1 MFLTRRFYIALAVV
15 AGIIAAGYLYAPLFD
30 IGRWLLL
37 LFTMLCIADFCLLY
51 GKRGISA
58 FRQCGER
65 FSNGDDN
72 DVRIPVE
79 STYPFPLAIEV
90 IDEIPV
96 EFQQRDICFRAG
108 LAAQGE
114 QTIRYRLRPTRRGV
128 YAFGSIRVFAAS
140 PLSLLQRRYT
150 CGQPQQVKVYPSYLM
165 LRQYELLAIH
175 NHLTEMGIKRIR
187 RVGNNTEF
195 EQIKDYVV
203 GDDYRTINWRA
214 TARRHQLMTNV
225 YQQERSQQV
234 FCLIDKGRVMQQA
247 FRGMTL
253 LDYAIN
259 ASLALAYVAMRKEDR
274 AGLVT
279 FADDFDS
286 YVPASRQQGQMQ
298 TMLEVLY
305 AQQTLFGE
313 TDFSALSTHVNKHVA
328 KRSLMVLFTNFWGT
342 VELRRQLP
350 YLKQLNRRHKLLV
363 VFFED
368 AELADYARRRADN
381 EEEQFRH
388 VIAEK
393 FIYEKRLIAVTLRQ
407 YGIAALLTTPDSLSV
422 DVINRYL
429 ELKQQSL

>member
-15 AGIIAAGYLYAPLFD
+15 TGIIAAGYLYAPLFD

-96 EFQQRDICFRAG
+96 EFQQRDICFRAR

-175 NHLTEMGIKRIR
+175 NHLTETGIKRIR

-234 FCLIDKGRVMQQA
+234 FCLIDKGRAMQQA

-279 FADDFDS
+279 FADDFGS

-342 VELRRQLP
+342 VELRRQMP
-350 YLKQLNRRHKLLV
+350 YLQQLNRRHKLLV

>member
-15 AGIIAAGYLYAPLFD
+15 TGIIAAGYLYAPLFD

-96 EFQQRDICFRAG
+96 EFQQRDICFRAR

-175 NHLTEMGIKRIR
+175 NHLTETGIKRIR

-279 FADDFDS
+279 FADDFGS

-350 YLKQLNRRHKLLV
+350 YLQQLNRRHKLLV